1 MSSEEHRMWVL
12 FPEGAGNNSYT
23 EQPLGALWPQPP
35 PHLAPSFL
43 SPQEHILKITPW
55 TSLVDQWLRLFF
67 PNAVGLGSIPGHRPR
82 YHMPQLRIRM
92 LQGKTEDPT
101 CSNEDPGQP
110 NK

>member
-23 EQPLGALWPQPP
+23 EHPLGALWPQPP

-43 SPQEHILKITPW
+43 SPQEHILKIT
-55 TSLVDQWLRLFF
+55 LFF

-82 YHMPQLRIRM
+82 YHLPQLRIHM

-101 CSNEDPGQP
+101 CSNEDPVQP

>member
-23 EQPLGALWPQPP
+23 EHPLGALC
-35 PHLAPSFL
+35 FL
-43 SPQEHILKITPW
+43 SPQEHILKIT
-55 TSLVDQWLRLFF
+55 LFF
-67 PNAVGLGSIPGHRPR
+67 PNAVGLESIPGHRPR
-82 YHMPQLRIRM
+82 YHLPQLRIHM

-101 CSNEDPGQP
+101 CSNEDPVQP